1 MNSDSFDLTP
11 KPKRLQAYLASAGLG
26 SRRHCE
32 AFILEGRVLIN
43 GQKAELGQSVSPG
56 DTVLLDGRPVVP
68 QEQKHYLMLNKPAG
82 YLCAMSDPEKRP
94 LAVDLL
100 KDACAE
106 RVYNVGRLDQ
116 WSSGLILFTN
126 DGDFAKKMSHPSS
139 NIEKEY
145 ELVTDVAIP
154 KEFAV
159 SFEAGVVIDETTY
172 KARSVKILDD
182 YHATIILIEGRNR
195 EIRRVLAHFGLR
207 ALKLTRVRIGP
218 VRLGQLP
225 EGKFRE
231 LTNEELR
238 TLSDLLG
245 WRIDNDCCN

>member
-1 MNSDSFDLTP
+1 MNSDSFDRTL

-100 KDACAE
+100 RMPALSESTTSD
-106 RVYNVGRLDQ
+106 VLI
-116 WSSGLILFTN
+116 SGQ
-126 DGDFAKKMSHPSS
+126 
-139 NIEKEY
+139 
-145 ELVTDVAIP
+145 
-154 KEFAV
+154 
-159 SFEAGVVIDETTY
+159 VV
-172 KARSVKILDD
+172 
-182 YHATIILIEGRNR
+182 
-195 EIRRVLAHFGLR
+195 
-207 ALKLTRVRIGP
+207 
-218 VRLGQLP
+218 
-225 EGKFRE
+225 
-231 LTNEELR
+231 
-238 TLSDLLG
+238 
-245 WRIDNDCCN
+245 

>member
-1 MNSDSFDLTP
+1 MNSDSFDRTL

-32 AFILEGRVLIN
+32 TFILEGRVLVN

-56 DTVLLDGRPVVP
+56 DTVLLDGKPVVP

-82 YLCAMSDPEKRP
+82 YLCAMSDSEGRP

-145 ELVTDVAIP
+145 ELVTDIP
-154 KEFAV
+154 IPEEFAA
-159 SFEAGVVIDETTY
+159 SFEAGIVIDGTTY

-207 ALKLTRVRIGP
+207 ALRLTRIRIGP
-218 VRLGQLP
+218 VRLGPLP
-225 EGKFRE
+225 EGEYRE
-231 LTNEELR
+231 LTSEELLA
-238 TLSDLLG
+238 LSDFLG
-245 WRIDNDCCN
+245 WRPDNDCCN